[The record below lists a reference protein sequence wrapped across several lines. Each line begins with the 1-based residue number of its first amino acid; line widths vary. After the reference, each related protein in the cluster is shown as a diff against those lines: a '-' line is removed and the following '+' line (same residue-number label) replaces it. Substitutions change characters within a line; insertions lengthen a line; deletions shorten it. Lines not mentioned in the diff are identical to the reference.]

1 LTNRLPPS
9 LPAKPQAAIDA
20 LVKENRRADAK
31 YGVKPV
37 HNSVISQTSM
47 HAIEPEKVIETSS
60 VVKEPANN
68 TSQNAIAASQ
78 DQVQAS
84 GVKGM
89 IKLTIVLAAA
99 DFL

>member
-1 LTNRLPPS
+1 
-9 LPAKPQAAIDA
+9 
-20 LVKENRRADAK
+20 
-31 YGVKPV
+31 
-37 HNSVISQTSM
+37 
-47 HAIEPEKVIETSS
+47 
-60 VVKEPANN
+60 VKEPANN